1 MELRL
6 RSLDGGFLWLTSVCA
21 AAQPTVSSRVR
32 PRQTYRD
39 ALVGCRGEWQPP
51 ATEVW
56 LEKRSVGTRR
66 RDERASEC
74 SEAALRAM
82 RRDSA

>member
-1 MELRL
+1 MADKRVCCGLTH
-6 RSLDGGFLWLTSVCA
+6 SFLASRAQTDVSRCSSSVVA
-21 AAQPTVSSRVR
+21 SGSPS
-32 PRQTYRD
+32 
-39 ALVGCRGEWQPP
+39 